1 MGSPT
6 EALRHPA
13 VIAVLR
19 SISRLLHR
27 LHLAG
32 LVDAGER
39 LLRRTAGDQ
48 VEVTTQDGLV
58 LQGGM
63 DQYFILDDVADGR
76 YEPMTMSLFRAAIH
90 PGATVLDLGANVG
103 IFAIPAARA
112 VGPDGRVIA
121 FEPNPRTLPHLRAN
135 IERNGLSNVTVV
147 EAGAAAE
154 AGTHTF
160 VAATRGNTS
169 TIYGDIIRDEPVE
182 AVFTVPMT
190 TVDSVVAGA
199 RVDVVKIDVEGS
211 ESAALDGMAET
222 LERNPDLVLF
232 IEFEPTALRGAG
244 TDPDAMLA
252 RLRARFASVDVVD
265 EHGMALADPDTW
277 VRHETQ
283 NLYCHR

>member
-1 MGSPT
+1 M
-6 EALRHPA
+6 RQPA

-19 SISRLLHR
+19 GTSRLLHR
-27 LHLAG
+27 LHLDG

-39 LLRRTAGDQ
+39 FLRRTTGDQ
-48 VEVTTQDGLV
+48 VVVTTADGLI

-63 DQYFILDDVADGR
+63 DQYFILDDVAAGR
-76 YEPMTMSLFRAAIH
+76 YEPMTLSLFRAALR

-103 IFAIPAARA
+103 IFTIPAARA
-112 VGPDGRVIA
+112 VGPGGRVIA

-147 EAGAAAE
+147 EQGAAAGI
-154 AGTHTF
+154 GTHTF

-169 TIYGDIIRDEPVE
+169 TVYGDIIAGEPVE

-190 TVDSVVAGA
+190 TVDAVVGDA

-211 ESAALDGMAET
+211 EWPALDGMHDT

-232 IEFEPTALRGAG
+232 IEFEPAALRVAG
-244 TDPDAMLA
+244 TDPDALLA
-252 RLRARFASVDVVD
+252 RLQARFTSVQMVD
-265 EHGMALADPDTW
+265 EQAMALVDPATW
-277 VRHETQ
+277 VRLETQ